1 MTKGP
6 AFRRWFISP
15 GAREAADLSPPLRAY
30 LEDLPEELEPSVEQ
44 DLVVTTAQDVLWGS
58 GLPKWIGL
66 ETRYLI
72 LMDVPEPAILRL
84 PTVLGL
90 YKPDQRMH
98 VTRDVGVVKRV
109 LLSLARDEG
118 WEAVLDAYVLRDRLV
133 VVLGD
138 FRIAEFPSGRIPCLG
153 EQGGPSLSEFVIDSS
168 GSFLYWP
175 SLDLHLGASQL
186 LQAVDPMHLADI
198 EIRRYATTK
207 VSTALLTIREEAGLR
222 QSDIDG
228 LSERQV
234 RRLEKEESRFTAE
247 AARSYASALGCSLDE
262 FLGHLSRRITELR
275 DPAEDDL
282 EDSQN
287 ASTTDNTGPPARA
300 ATGGP
305 RPNRPN
311 VAGVRPQR

>member
-1 MTKGP
+1 MTRGA

-15 GAREAADLSPPLRAY
+15 TAREVADLSPSLRDY
-30 LEDLPEELEPSVEQ
+30 LEGLPEELEPSVEQ
-44 DLVVTTAQDVLWGS
+44 DLVVTTAQDVLSGT

-109 LLSLARDEG
+109 LLSFARDEG
-118 WEAVLDAYVLRDRLV
+118 WEAVLDAYVLNDRLV

-138 FRIAEFPSGRIPCLG
+138 FRIAEFPSGKIPGLG
-153 EQGGPSLSEFVIDSS
+153 EGRRPSLSEFVIDSS
-168 GSFLYWP
+168 GSFIHWP

-198 EIRRYATTK
+198 EIRRYATSK

-262 FLGHLSRRITELR
+262 FLGHVSRTIVVLR
-275 DPAEDDL
+275 DPAGEGL
-282 EDSQN
+282 GNSPN
-287 ASTTDNTGPPARA
+287 ASTADNTGPPARSHSR
-300 ATGGP
+300 P
-305 RPNRPN
+305 RPNRPWTS
-311 VAGVRPQR
+311 